1 VNIALLLSVLVD
13 SQHHEELA
21 MRQPRII
28 IASLG
33 LAAVAAGSGIVAAAS
48 AGTSPAPT
56 SPAARRGP
64 AAGRSAAAATVRTAP
79 AAVAGKTE
87 TVLVNAQGLPLY
99 FYRPDT
105 ATKSFVTG
113 GLARLWP
120 PLTSAAPSGTG
131 VSGKLTVLNDAN
143 GHQVAYNG
151 HFLYTFTSDHAGQ
164 VTGQGFQD
172 FFVATPGLAP
182 IAGSPA
188 GTVPAAPASGGFG
201 Y

>member
-1 VNIALLLSVLVD
+1 
-13 SQHHEELA
+13 
-21 MRQPRII
+21 MRHPKII
-28 IASLG
+28 IAG
-33 LAAVAAGSGIVAAAS
+33 IALAAVAAAGGGVTAAS
-48 AGTSPAPT
+48 AAGSPSRSAPAI
-56 SPAARRGP
+56 SS
-64 AAGRSAAAATVRTAP
+64 SAAAVTVRTAS
-79 AAVAGKTE
+79 ATVGGKAE
-87 TVLVNAQGLPLY
+87 TILVSAQGLPLY

-120 PLTSAAPSGTG
+120 PLTSAAPTSAGA
-131 VSGKLTVLNDAN
+131 SGKLTVLNDAN

-151 HFLYTFTSDHAGQ
+151 HLLYTFASDHAGQ
-164 VTGQGFQD
+164 VTGQGFQN

-188 GTVPAAPASGGFG
+188 GTLPAAPAGGGVG

>member
-1 VNIALLLSVLVD
+1 
-13 SQHHEELA
+13 
-21 MRQPRII
+21 MRHPRVI
-28 IASLG
+28 IAGLG
-33 LAAVAAGSGIVAAAS
+33 LAAVIAVGGVIAAS
-48 AGTSPAPT
+48 GGSPASSTPSA
-56 SPAARRGP
+56 SPG
-64 AAGRSAAAATVRTAP
+64 AAAATVHAAP

-131 VSGKLTVLNDAN
+131 VSGKLTVLNDAKGN
-143 GHQVAYNG
+143 QVAYNG

-164 VTGQGFQD
+164 VTGQGFQN

-188 GTVPAAPASGGFG
+188 GTAPAAPAGGGLG